1 MEITKEFDIFTG
13 SHVTVSLS
21 DNTDSPVA
29 FFDPSFTEVQNLSQF
44 PKLTLSNSVETLET
58 YDSEYTSKL
67 SGNRKLEN
75 TTLVL
80 NKVIDDPHQTML
92 EKAVEN
98 KTLLRF
104 RLFYVIDSGYSLANT
119 GYYQIF
125 EGYVTAVR
133 HRGGSDK
140 IATVEYRIEPDG
152 AILDQGIATEG
163 SILRVGDFGIGAGTD
178 TFMGPIDSELLTGN
192 RFVTYKGSNG
202 SNPFSADTALI
213 HLQPNEESG
222 WQLTCTPT
230 GEPRLRVRTVQP
242 DGASAWTKIYTA
254 NEKPTPHEINAVSIY
269 DRIDF
274 GEF

>member
-1 MEITKEFDIFTG
+1 MEITKEFGIFSG
-13 SHVTVSLS
+13 SHVTVAIS
-21 DNTDSPVA
+21 DHTDNPVS
-29 FFDPSFTEVQNLSQF
+29 FFDPTFTEVQNLAQF
-44 PKLTLSNSVETLET
+44 PKLTLSSNIETLEI
-58 YDSEYTSKL
+58 YDSEYTAKL
-67 SGNRKLEN
+67 SGNKKIEN

-80 NKVIDDPHQTML
+80 NRVIDDKHQAML
-92 EKAVEN
+92 DRAIEN

-104 RLFYVIDSGYSLANT
+104 RLFYVIESGFSLANT
-119 GYYQIF
+119 GYFQIF
-125 EGYVTAVR
+125 DGYITASR
-133 HRGGSDK
+133 QRGGTDK
-140 IATVEYRIEPDG
+140 VATIEYRIEPDG
-152 AILDQGIATEG
+152 AILDEGVATEG
-163 SILRVGDFGIGAGTD
+163 EILRVGDFGIGAGTN
-178 TFMGPIDSELLTGN
+178 TFIGVIDSEKLSGN

-202 SNPFSADTALI
+202 SNPFSTDTALI

-254 NEKPTPHEINAVSIY
+254 NEKPTPHEIGAVSQE

>member
-1 MEITKEFDIFTG
+1 MEITKEFDIFAG

-21 DNTDSPVA
+21 DQTDNPIS
-29 FFDPSFTEVQNLSQF
+29 FFDPAFSEVQNLAQF
-44 PKLTLSNSVETLET
+44 PKLSLSNTVETLET

-67 SGNRKLEN
+67 SGNKKLEN

-80 NKVIDDPHQTML
+80 NRVLDDPHQAML
-92 EKAVEN
+92 DEAIKN

-104 RLFYVIDSGYSLANT
+104 RLFYVIDSGFSLANT

-125 EGYVTAVR
+125 QGYITANR
-133 HRGGSDK
+133 TRGGTDK
-140 IATVEYRIEPDG
+140 IATIEYRIEPDG
-152 AILDQGIATEG
+152 AILDEGIATEG
-163 SILRVGDFGIGAGTD
+163 AILRVGDYGIGAGTD
-178 TFMGPIDSELLTGN
+178 VFQGVIDSELLTGN

-202 SNPFSADTALI
+202 SNPFSQDTSLL

-230 GEPRLRVRTVQP
+230 GEPRLRVRTIQP

-254 NEKPTPHEINAVSIY
+254 FEKPTPAEIQAVSIH

>member
-13 SHVTVSLS
+13 SHVTVSIS
-21 DNTDSPVA
+21 DHTDSPVA
-29 FFDPSFTEVQNLSQF
+29 FFDPAFSEVQNLSQF

-80 NKVIDDPHQTML
+80 NKVIDDPHQAML
-92 EKAVEN
+92 DKAVEN

-119 GYYQIF
+119 GYFQIF
-125 EGYVTAVR
+125 EGYVTAVKQ
-133 HRGGSDK
+133 RGGTDK

-178 TFMGPIDSELLTGN
+178 VFGGPIDSELLTGN

-230 GEPRLRVRTVQP
+230 GEPRLRVRTVQA

-254 NEKPTPHEINAVSIY
+254 HEKPTPHEIGAVSQE

-274 GEF
+274 GEY

>member
-29 FFDPSFTEVQNLSQF
+29 FFDPSFSEVQNLSQF

-80 NKVIDDPHQTML
+80 NKLIDDPHQAML

-119 GYYQIF
+119 GYFQIF
-125 EGYVTAVR
+125 EGYVTAVKQ
-133 HRGGSDK
+133 RGGTDK

-163 SILRVGDFGIGAGTD
+163 
-178 TFMGPIDSELLTGN
+178 
-192 RFVTYKGSNG
+192 
-202 SNPFSADTALI
+202 
-213 HLQPNEESG
+213 
-222 WQLTCTPT
+222 
-230 GEPRLRVRTVQP
+230 
-242 DGASAWTKIYTA
+242 
-254 NEKPTPHEINAVSIY
+254 
-269 DRIDF
+269 
-274 GEF
+274 